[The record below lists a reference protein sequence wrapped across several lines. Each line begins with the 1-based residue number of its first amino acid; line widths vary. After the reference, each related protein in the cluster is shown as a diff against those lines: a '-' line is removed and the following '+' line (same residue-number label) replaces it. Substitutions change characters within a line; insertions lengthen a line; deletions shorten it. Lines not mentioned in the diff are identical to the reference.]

1 MAIIGSPLEFG
12 TCVVS
17 GPGGQSPGC
26 LDGHEGGRLQ
36 RVQGASTAGG
46 HGDMAGQKG
55 SQAEQILLEEEDED
69 ERGVCKGWWGG
80 GGERDEVGLD
90 HYKPWEGDEG
100 QLKRKGEGMLGRRG
114 RGCRKGK
121 I

>member
-36 RVQGASTAGG
+36 RVKGASTAGG

-80 GGERDEVGLD
+80 EERDEVGLD

>member
-1 MAIIGSPLEFG
+1 
-12 TCVVS
+12 
-17 GPGGQSPGC
+17 
-26 LDGHEGGRLQ
+26 
-36 RVQGASTAGG
+36 
-46 HGDMAGQKG
+46 MAGQEG